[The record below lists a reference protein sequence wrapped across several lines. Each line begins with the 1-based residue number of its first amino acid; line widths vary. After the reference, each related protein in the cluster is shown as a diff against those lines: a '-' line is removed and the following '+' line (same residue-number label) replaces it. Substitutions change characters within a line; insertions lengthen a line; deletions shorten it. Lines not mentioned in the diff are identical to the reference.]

1 MTDNN
6 DIQPYGR
13 PRDVSVLIATLCV
26 AVSAAVAEVAGNPG
40 ESASA
45 RSAGIRYTSPWSRAI
60 PPVDEYPVLIHRRRL
75 SKPGGPKQQGTA
87 RDAAAGVDLSGVDT
101 ERNEPRDPA
110 TVHPSPDEIRLKRMK
125 TPFDISLVVPPGKT
139 IAGQKR
145 TMLREVPL
153 PSPGTRMAC
162 ELRIVDM
169 ADRRVIRQVSG
180 ITTFEERRL
189 FAEHLIAELLD
200 GIDGDAVALVS
211 LCNRRKTKVGLKVS
225 SEWTDI
231 IVGVLERND
240 RFRSVELVDLRERV
254 NNEYDLENTKVM
266 TGSRYRS
273 RMNGAAYVIL
283 GGVAMSRV
291 HSVLHRNETVRSED

>member
-1 MTDNN
+1 MTGNN
-6 DIQPYGR
+6 HIKPYGR

-26 AVSAAVAEVAGNPG
+26 AVSAAVAEVTGDPG
-40 ESASA
+40 KSAV
-45 RSAGIRYTSPWSRAI
+45 RSAGIRYTSPWSRVI
-60 PPVDEYPVLIHRRRL
+60 PPVDDYPVLLHRRRL
-75 SKPGGPKQQGTA
+75 SQSDKPKK
-87 RDAAAGVDLSGVDT
+87 RDAAGNAAAGVDLSGVET
-101 ERNEPRDPA
+101 ERYEPRDQAP
-110 TVHPSPDEIRLKRMK
+110 VHPSPDEVRLKKMK
-125 TPFDISLVVPPGKT
+125 TPFDISLVVPAGKT
-139 IAGQKR
+139 IIGQKR

-169 ADRRVIRQVSG
+169 ADRTVIRQVSG

-189 FAEHLIAELLD
+189 FAEHLVAELLD
-200 GIDGDAVALVS
+200 GIDGDAVAVVS

-240 RFRSVELVDLRERV
+240 RFKYVELVDLRDGV
-254 NNEYDLENTKVM
+254 NNEYHLENTKIM
-266 TGSRYRS
+266 TGSRYREH
-273 RMNGAAYVIL
+273 MNGAAYVIL

-291 HSVLHRNETVRSED
+291 HSVLHRNEAARSVE